1 MVTPV
6 NGVMTS
12 KFGPRMHPIFHEMRV
27 HTGVDW
33 AAPTGTPIY
42 AAYAGTV
49 ASAGVAGG
57 YGNLVALSHPGGKQ
71 TRYAHMSRFADG
83 LAVGK
88 PVAAGELIG
97 YVGTT
102 GNSTGPHLHFE
113 VRIGDA
119 PVDPLTTVVTVA
131 AVSTQVFVSDGSA
144 VDRLT
149 EKIVQV
155 ESGGNASAKN
165 PLSSATGAGQFIKS
179 TWLRMMRTYRPDL
192 ANSMSEADLLAL
204 RYDPDLSREMVRNLA
219 REGEAY
225 LKARGHEI
233 TAGRLYLCHFLGMED
248 AHRVLS
254 SARELPIDA
263 VLSAGVLGANP
274 FLKGKDIAYL
284 QDWAER
290 KMSGAVPRPSPST
303 TTVAQTPATAAAPP
317 EFALFKRAIA
327 EVLAPPNP
335 DGELLPEEPAPD
347 TPPEEDDNTGMLIP
361 VRPESPDA
369 APSATIA

>member
-49 ASAGVAGG
+49 ASAAVAGG
-57 YGNLVALSHPGGKQ
+57 YGNLVTLSHPGGKQ

-83 LAVGK
+83 LVAGK
-88 PVAAGELIG
+88 QVAAGELIG

-119 PVDPLTTVVTVA
+119 PVDPLTAVVTVA
-131 AVSTQVFVSDGSA
+131 TTTTTAAVFVSDGSA

-149 EKIVQV
+149 DKIVHV
-155 ESGGNASAKN
+155 ESGGSATAKN

-204 RYDPDLSREMVRNLA
+204 RFDFDLSREMVKNLA

-225 LKARGHEI
+225 LKARGHSI
-233 TAGRLYLCHFLGMED
+233 TAGRLYLCHFLGMD
-248 AHRVLS
+248 GAHQVLAA
-254 SARELPIDA
+254 ARELPLDQ
-263 VLSAGVLGANP
+263 VLPAGVLGANP
-274 FLKGKDIAYL
+274 FLKGKDVAYV

-290 KMSGAVPRPSPST
+290 KMSGAAPKPSQT
-303 TTVAQTPATAAAPP
+303 TTVAQTPAVPTPSP
-317 EFALFKRAIA
+317 EFALFKQAIA
-327 EVLAPPNP
+327 EVLAPPVP
-335 DGELLPEEPAPD
+335 EGEEPAEEQPETPEPADGDTAMLAPD
-347 TPPEEDDNTGMLIP
+347 RTRLRP
-361 VRPESPDA
+361 VA
-369 APSATIA
+369 